1 MIGIGGLAR
10 SGKDTLAKNLAEVIH
25 NDWKCEVKIF
35 SFAKE
40 LKSQMDDFLKKHYG
54 ISAFT
59 EDTEEKK
66 VIRDLLVCHG
76 ETMKKFYTN
85 TIWADLVIDS
95 IESDPTKFFPIIS
108 DVRFN
113 FEAKIVQDH
122 YGKIIHISKIGN
134 TPPNEIEAL
143 NDPKVAENSD
153 IKHTWPSY
161 EPDQMDEC
169 LSHAE
174 ILWQML
180 KENEEWK
187 KIYI

>member
-1 MIGIGGLAR
+1 MIGIAGLAR
-10 SGKDTLAKNLAEVIH
+10 SGKDTLAKNLAEVIED
-25 NDWKCEVKIF
+25 DWGCEVKIF

-40 LKSQMDDFLKKHYG
+40 LKSQMDDFFKKHYG

-76 ETMKKFYTN
+76 ETMKKFHTN
-85 TIWADLVIDS
+85 TIWADIVIDS
-95 IESDPTKFFPIIS
+95 INPKKYFSIVS
-108 DVRFN
+108 DVRFDFEVETVQN
-113 FEAKIVQDH
+113 AYGKVIHIAKTGNKPPNDIEAK
-122 YGKIIHISKIGN
+122 
-134 TPPNEIEAL
+134 
-143 NDPKVAENSD
+143 NDPKVMELSD
-153 IKHTWPSY
+153 LSHTWPPY
-161 EPDQMDEC
+161 EPDEMDQC
-169 LSHAE
+169 KGHAQ